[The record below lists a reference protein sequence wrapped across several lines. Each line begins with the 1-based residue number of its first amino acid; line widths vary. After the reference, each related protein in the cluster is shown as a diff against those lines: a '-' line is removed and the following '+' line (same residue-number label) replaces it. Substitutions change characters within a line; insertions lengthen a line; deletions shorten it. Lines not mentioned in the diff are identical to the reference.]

1 MVLGKAKFCI
11 CILLLRLQNHKCE
24 SPVSNTVFK
33 IQSFYSDSE
42 LYLCRSFFRAS
53 TWHYHIHPVSHTTLP
68 LLAALYFWC
77 KLHFLYRH
85 QICRHGK
92 NQFQLFYAY
101 VLQNSK
107 VWYISKTEK
116 NQPEIWFLSCA
127 KASKKM
133 CQCHLRNHFSLPFS
147 IQKSFAINLNWHWLN
162 LPLHSDCV
170 MSFKKKGQMR
180 GQRESCYGVNG
191 DSDSRW
197 SNKTYCGSPWKWLVV
212 AGVEQQTLTKK
223 SQSGTKTGKM
233 AFNQAKEGGE
243 LSRKKIT

>member
-11 CILLLRLQNHKCE
+11 CILLAATVLRLQNHKCE

-42 LYLCRSFFRAS
+42 LYLCRSFFREQVHG
-53 TWHYHIHPVSHTTLP
+53 TITYTQFRIPL
-68 LLAALYFWC
+68 LLAALLYFWC

-107 VWYISKTEK
+107 VWYIQDRK

-133 CQCHLRNHFSLPFS
+133 CQCHLRNHFSPSLLNPKIFCNKPQLTLTQS
-147 IQKSFAINLNWHWLN
+147 TIALWLCDVLQKKAKWG
-162 LPLHSDCV
+162 DRGKVV
-170 MSFKKKGQMR
+170 METVIADGLTR
-180 GQRESCYGVNG
+180 
-191 DSDSRW
+191 
-197 SNKTYCGSPWKWLVV
+197 LIVV
-212 AGVEQQTLTKK
+212 APESDWL
-223 SQSGTKTGKM
+223 
-233 AFNQAKEGGE
+233 
-243 LSRKKIT
+243 

>member
-11 CILLLRLQNHKCE
+11 CILLAATVLRLQNHKCE

-42 LYLCRSFFRAS
+42 LYLCRSFFREQVHG
-53 TWHYHIHPVSHTTLP
+53 TITYTQFRIPL
-68 LLAALYFWC
+68 LLAALLYFWC

-107 VWYISKTEK
+107 VWYIQDRKKPS
-116 NQPEIWFLSCA
+116 QRFDFFLVQKQARRCVSAICGITFP
-127 KASKKM
+127 
-133 CQCHLRNHFSLPFS
+133 LLFS
-147 IQKSFAINLNWHWLN
+147 IRKSFAINLNWHWLN

-170 MSFKKKGQMR
+170 MSFKKR
-180 GQRESCYGVNG
+180 PNE
-191 DSDSRW
+191 
-197 SNKTYCGSPWKWLVV
+197 
-212 AGVEQQTLTKK
+212 
-223 SQSGTKTGKM
+223 GTEGKLLWR
-233 AFNQAKEGGE
+233 QW
-243 LSRKKIT
+243 